1 MVYRALTNML
11 VLPWPETSDAG
22 QEWAWRTTELGRV
35 VSGATKV
42 FAELQ
47 QSAQWSQDGWLL
59 QQGEV
64 GREGEVRVGGG
75 RGEGKGEG
83 KVKVG
88 RREK

>member
-1 MVYRALTNML
+1 ML

-22 QEWAWRTTELGRV
+22 QEWAWRTTELDRV

-47 QSAQWSQDGWLL
+47 QSAQWSQDSWLL

-83 KVKVG
+83 KVRVG